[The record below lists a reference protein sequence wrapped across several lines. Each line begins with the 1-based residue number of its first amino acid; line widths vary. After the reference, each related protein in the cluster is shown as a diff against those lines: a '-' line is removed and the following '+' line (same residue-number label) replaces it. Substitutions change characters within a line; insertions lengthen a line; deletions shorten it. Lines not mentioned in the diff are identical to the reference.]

1 MCIRDRLKKN
11 RGNFAKLT
19 EQLEATVSPQKN
31 SSNRD
36 DRFWKP
42 QTDKSGNGYA
52 LIRFLPPSEGE
63 ELPWAR
69 VFNHGF
75 KGPGGWLIEN
85 CPTTIG
91 KPCPVCE
98 ENTRLWN
105 TGDKDNQNIVRERKR
120 KLKYIS
126 NIYVVNDPSNPEN
139 NGQVFL
145 YSYGKK
151 IFDKLNDLMRPEF
164 ADEQEVNPFDLWEGA
179 NFKLKIRQVEGYTN
193 YDKSEFEGVSAL
205 SDDDSQLETIY
216 NKQYSLEEFTAPEAF
231 KSYEQIQERLNKV
244 LGSVQMTRTADED
257 FAPVIDETPPPAPSR
272 TVEAPTFAKKEVPTP
287 TPVAVDAIT
296 ETELDGVDADDLS
309 YFEKLANE

>member
-1 MCIRDRLKKN
+1 MSFASLKKN

-98 ENTRLWN
+98 ENTGLWN

>member
-1 MCIRDRLKKN
+1 M
-11 RGNFAKLT
+11 T

>member
-1 MCIRDRLKKN
+1 MSFASLKKN

-205 SDDDSQLETIY
+205 SDSDSELETIY

-272 TVEAPTFAKKEVPTP
+272 TVEALWKE
-287 TPVAVDAIT
+287 
-296 ETELDGVDADDLS
+296 G
-309 YFEKLANE
+309 

>member
-1 MCIRDRLKKN
+1 MSFASLKKN

-205 SDDDSQLETIY
+205 SDSDSELETIY

>member
-1 MCIRDRLKKN
+1 MSFASLKKN

-287 TPVAVDAIT
+287 TPVAVDAIC

>member
-1 MCIRDRLKKN
+1 MSFASLKKN

-139 NGQVFL
+139 KGQVFL

>member
-1 MCIRDRLKKN
+1 MSFASLKKN

-205 SDDDSQLETIY
+205 SDSDSELETIY
-216 NKQYSLEEFTAPEAF
+216 TKQYSLEEFTAPEAF

>member
-1 MCIRDRLKKN
+1 MSFASLKKN

-205 SDDDSQLETIY
+205 SDSDSELETIY

-244 LGSVQMTRTADED
+244 LGSCLLYTS
-257 FAPVIDETPPPAPSR
+257 PSPR
-272 TVEAPTFAKKEVPTP
+272 
-287 TPVAVDAIT
+287 D
-296 ETELDGVDADDLS
+296 
-309 YFEKLANE
+309 

>member
-1 MCIRDRLKKN
+1 MSFASLKKN

-179 NFKLKIRQVEGYTN
+179 NFKLKIRKVDGYWN
-193 YDKSEFEGVSAL
+193 YDKSEFESPSKLKENDEDIEAL
-205 SDDDSQLETIY
+205 WK
-216 NKQYSLEEFTAPEAF
+216 KQYSLKSFSDQSNF
-231 KSYEQIQERLNKV
+231 KSYDELKAKFERVVFGLEIPRPQTK
-244 LGSVQMTRTADED
+244 
-257 FAPVIDETPPPAPSR
+257 
-272 TVEAPTFAKKEVPTP
+272 
-287 TPVAVDAIT
+287 
-296 ETELDGVDADDLS
+296 
-309 YFEKLANE
+309 

>member
-1 MCIRDRLKKN
+1 MSFASLKKN

>member
-1 MCIRDRLKKN
+1 MSFASLKKN

-272 TVEAPTFAKKEVPTP
+272 TAEAPTFAKKEVPTP

>member
-1 MCIRDRLKKN
+1 MSFASLKKN

-139 NGQVFL
+139 TGQVFL

-205 SDDDSQLETIY
+205 SDSDSELETIY

>member
-1 MCIRDRLKKN
+1 MSFASLKKN

-19 EQLEATVSPQKN
+19 EQLEATVSPQKT

>member
-1 MCIRDRLKKN
+1 MSFASLKKN

-205 SDDDSQLETIY
+205 SDDDSELETIY

>member
-1 MCIRDRLKKN
+1 MSFASLKKN

-151 IFDKLNDLMRPEF
+151 IFDKLIDLMRPEF

-205 SDDDSQLETIY
+205 SDSDSELETIY

>member
-1 MCIRDRLKKN
+1 MSFASLKKN

-75 KGPGGWLIEN
+75 KGPGGWLIAN